1 MLPGMVVGDQSAGAS
16 SGRRWEAPALVQLS
30 TADVAGGGANQA
42 FTETTLYGA
51 PTYAYAP
58 VAPYS

>member
-1 MLPGMVVGDQSAGAS
+1 MAAHSDNATMG
-16 SGRRWEAPALVQLS
+16 SGNRWATPELVQLS